1 MNQETTMPGRSTSR
15 AVLGKTWIERLRER
29 ASALWPADPQS
40 ESGGLPASAAGN
52 PALTRLTP
60 LEAVIVAER
69 MRSDRTGDQF
79 CAVVFRPRSAGSDE
93 SRRLTREEAALG
105 VLRILE
111 PRVRATDVIGV
122 VARGSI
128 GVVLPHT
135 AVDGATV
142 FARAIVAEAAHSG
155 LDLSYG
161 VYPYPQTVE
170 GLPRDDRAG
179 ASPPATDSGDAA
191 DRGGIV
197 HRTSPAGSRRDVYS
211 IADLMPAFR
220 PPLWK
225 RAVDVL
231 GAVVGIVCLAP
242 AFVILGVYIKVVSRG
257 PVFLRQERI
266 GLQGRPFRMWK
277 LRTMHA
283 DADSRVHMKHVLAM
297 IEDHGDG
304 ERPMRKLDRGDPRI
318 IPGGLWLRRLSVD
331 ELPQLLNVLQGEMS
345 LVGPRPEMPY
355 AFAAYRPWHARRF
368 NVLPGM
374 TGLWQVSGKN
384 RTTFQE
390 MIRLDIKYGRALE
403 PRQDIAILART
414 LPVVLAADNGSERPA
429 AAPLLGAPRRVWGR
443 SMLEQGVTP

>member
-1 MNQETTMPGRSTSR
+1 
-15 AVLGKTWIERLRER
+15 
-29 ASALWPADPQS
+29 
-40 ESGGLPASAAGN
+40 
-52 PALTRLTP
+52 
-60 LEAVIVAER
+60 
-69 MRSDRTGDQF
+69 
-79 CAVVFRPRSAGSDE
+79 
-93 SRRLTREEAALG
+93 

-111 PRVRATDVIGV
+111 TRVRATDVIGV

-161 VYPYPQTVE
+161 VYPYPQTYE
-170 GLPRDDRAG
+170 GLPRDERPG
-179 ASPPATDSGDAA
+179 ASPAAPDPGDDI
-191 DRGGIV
+191 DRGGVV
-197 HRTSPAGSRRDVYS
+197 HRASLARSRQDVCS
-211 IADLMPAFR
+211 ITDLMPAFT

-225 RAVDVL
+225 RAVDIL

-318 IPGGLWLRRLSVD
+318 IPGGLWLRRLSID